1 MNFIMK
7 QPFLKMK
14 KPKLSVQQLEL
25 ILKSSHSRSS
35 YTVIKTILD
44 LPFETSE
51 SFLKQYDID
60 DSYHFVEH
68 INILYTQ
75 KSVIEVLKNQ
85 LISLIYPFFMLV
97 SSSLLL
103 RIFINQFQVIMIT
116 MNISIPNSVKF
127 VMFMHVIL
135 FVSLVVLILFLLWIQ
150 KTLYRR
156 VIFISLFRKTKVF
169 RLFYEI
175 VLITVIQSLPPSQLS
190 LKEIHTLI
198 SKHSSH
204 ALMRIMSNDLKQI
217 IEEGK
222 TLMVWLE
229 NFSSFPSMKHWVYE
243 QINQADTSNLALWN
257 NQLQIGLKQ
266 IFIRWKSL
274 FLTCCY
280 ALIAFNILAM
290 LSIFNLPYEWIH
302 QL

>member
-1 MNFIMK
+1 M
-7 QPFLKMK
+7 
-14 KPKLSVQQLEL
+14 
-25 ILKSSHSRSS
+25 
-35 YTVIKTILD
+35 IKTIFN

-51 SFLKQYDID
+51 MFLKQYDID
-60 DSYHFVEH
+60 DSYHFFEH

-75 KSVIEVLKNQ
+75 KSMIQTIKNQ
-85 LISLIYPFFMLV
+85 LLSLIYPLFMLV

-116 MNISIPNSVKF
+116 MNISIPNNVELI
-127 VMFMHVIL
+127 MFIHLLLLISTVL
-135 FVSLVVLILFLLWIQ
+135 LILFFIWI
-150 KTLYRR
+150 KKSLYRR

-169 RLFYEI
+169 RMFYEI
-175 VLITVIQSLPPSQLS
+175 ILINVIQSLSSSHLS
-190 LKEIHTLI
+190 LKEIYTLI
-198 SKHSSH
+198 SKHSNH

-229 NFSSFPSMKHWVYE
+229 DFSSFPSMKHWVYE
-243 QINQADTSNLALWN
+243 QINQSNTSNLMLWN
-257 NQLQIGLKQ
+257 DQLQIGLRQ
-266 IFIRWKSL
+266 IFVRWKSII
-274 FLTCCY
+274 LTCCY
-280 ALIAFNILAM
+280 ALIAFNIIAM